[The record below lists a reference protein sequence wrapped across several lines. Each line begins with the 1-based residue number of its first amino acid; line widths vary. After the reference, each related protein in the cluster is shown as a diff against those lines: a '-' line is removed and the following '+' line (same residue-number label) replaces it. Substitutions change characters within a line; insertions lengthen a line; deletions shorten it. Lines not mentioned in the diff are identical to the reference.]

1 MIALDA
7 MNRISMNSMNQGFT
21 TYNGLPEL
29 PAELNFDPVRE
40 KQMRNGIEVPGK
52 YWVINPLTDEVI
64 GDGKS
69 VHNPQNFNDM
79 WENLREG
86 LQVAGLDTSEVQVK
100 FHALGNGAAMSADII
115 LKKYNFEKQLGE
127 AAQMRM
133 TVRDSHD
140 QSVRRDVR
148 AMVYRLACLN
158 GMLSVKEHL
167 AIVQK
172 HTTFNEAAIVG
183 KVASQFPI
191 RLEREAS
198 MMKAMRQIQ
207 VDRQAAIDFFE
218 KHVAVYATKSGT
230 KVNKKFL
237 DQAVGVYDSYRDI
250 GNNAYRVY
258 NVLTHLSTHVEA
270 KRDGTEVERKRIR
283 VEQDIDSIIKGDAFR
298 TLARMDIIEQVAA

>member
-1 MIALDA
+1 MYARLNDNA
-7 MNRISMNSMNQGFT
+7 GFQSF
-21 TYNGLPEL
+21 NGLPTL
-29 PAELNFDPVRE
+29 PEYLNFDPVRE
-40 KQMRNGIEVPGK
+40 KQMRNGVEVPGK
-52 YWVINPLTDEVI
+52 YWVINPLTDAVI
-64 GDGKS
+64 GDGKT
-69 VHNPQNFNDM
+69 VHNPQNFNRM

-86 LQVAGLDTSEVQVK
+86 LQVAGLDTSEVQVR
-100 FHALGNGAAMSADII
+100 FSALGNGAAMSADII

-158 GMLSVKEHL
+158 GMLSVKEEL
-167 AIVQK
+167 SIVQK
-172 HTTFNEAAIVG
+172 HTTFNDAAIVG
-183 KVASQFPI
+183 KVAAHFPE

-198 MMKAMRQIQ
+198 MMSAMRKIA

-218 KHVAVYATKSGT
+218 KHVATYTTKIGE

-237 DQAVGVYDSYRDI
+237 EETVGIYDNYSPI

-258 NVLTHLSTHVEA
+258 NTLTHLSTHVEA

-283 VEQDIDSIIKGDAFR
+283 MEQDIDNIIRGDAFR
-298 TLARMDIIEQVAA
+298 SLAQLDLIAA